1 MLGIKKVGTSLKVMW
16 GTREHKQI
24 FQGNKGTGTPPG
36 RVSLGNML
44 HGHEAGISP
53 FLSTHRAHVAGTLSK
68 LVLTKQI
75 EA

>member
-16 GTREHKQI
+16 RTREHKQI
-24 FQGNKGTGTPPG
+24 FQRNKGTGTPSG
-36 RVSLGNML
+36 RVSLGNMF
-44 HGHEAGISP
+44 HGHEAGIGP
-53 FLSTHRAHVAGTLSK
+53 FLCTHRAHVAGTLSK